1 MNHPLSAKPW
11 PLLVVAS
18 ATGLGLLAPL
28 TASGQMAL
36 PAPVHVAGHIIT
48 LVMLADLVVRWKRN
62 GGLAAYGYRWLAADL
77 LAALP
82 LGLITGIPGLE
93 VLRLAKLGRVVQAMR
108 DLWSVYID
116 KWNTFRLLYS
126 GIWIAFVVHWLSCGW
141 LALRAASTDLDN
153 TGNTYLRALYWTVT
167 TLTSVGYGDIIPRTD
182 VETLYAI
189 LVMAAGVGMFG
200 YVIGNIAHIITNMHP
215 SRVRYI
221 ETMEGLNAFMEYRG
235 LPSQLQHRI
244 REYYAY
250 RWEKRLGFDESTIL
264 NDLSV
269 SLQGEVSLFLKKDVI
284 EKVPFFKGAT
294 EELVREISLAMQPR
308 VYMPGDPIFR
318 AGEQGEE
325 MFFIGRGE
333 VHILG
338 KDGSSIQAVLRD
350 GDFFG
355 EGALVLGQPRSATV
369 RAVGYCDL
377 YALDKPSFKS
387 IMQRHPEFAA
397 HIEAM
402 IKERFGPHR

>member
-11 PLLVVAS
+11 SLLVVAS

-36 PAPVHVAGHIIT
+36 PAPVNIAGHIIT

-369 RAVGYCDL
+369 RSVGYCDL

>member
-1 MNHPLSAKPW
+1 
-11 PLLVVAS
+11 V
-18 ATGLGLLAPL
+18 
-28 TASGQMAL
+28 
-36 PAPVHVAGHIIT
+36 GHAIT
-48 LVMLADLVVRWKRN
+48 LVMLADLVVRWKRS
-62 GGLAAYGYRWLAADL
+62 GGVAGYGSRWLAADL
-77 LAALP
+77 LGALP
-82 LGLITGIPGLE
+82 LGLITGVPGLE
-93 VLRLAKLGRVVQAMR
+93 VLRLAKLGRVVQTMGE
-108 DLWSVYID
+108 LWSAYID

-141 LALRAASTDLDN
+141 LALRAASPHLDN
-153 TGNTYLRALYWTVT
+153 TGNTYLRALYWCVT
-167 TLTSVGYGDIIPRTD
+167 SLTSVGYGDIIPRTD
-182 VETLYAI
+182 YETLYAI
-189 LVMAAGVGMFG
+189 LVMVAGVGMFG

-244 REYYAY
+244 RDYYAY
-250 RWEKRLGFDESTIL
+250 RWEKRLGFDESAIL

-269 SLQGEVSLFLKKDVI
+269 SLQGDVSLFLKKDVI

-294 EELVREISLAMQPR
+294 EELVREISLAMRPR

-318 AGEQGEE
+318 AGEKGEE

-333 VHILG
+333 VDILA
-338 KDGSSIQAVLRD
+338 KDGSTIQAVLRD

-377 YALDKPSFKS
+377 YALDKPSFDS

-402 IKERFGPHR
+402 IKERFGSHR

>member
-1 MNHPLSAKPW
+1 MHSPLSVRPW
-11 PLLVVAS
+11 SLFVVVAAS
-18 ATGLGLLAPL
+18 GLALIAPL
-28 TASGQMAL
+28 EASGQFQGL
-36 PAPVHVAGHIIT
+36 RLIPVLGHLLT
-48 LVMLADLVVRWKRN
+48 VVMIADLIVRWRAS
-62 GGLAAYGYRWLAADL
+62 GSFSSYTVRWFLVDLAG
-77 LAALP
+77 ALP
-82 LGLITGIPGLE
+82 LGLLTGIPALE
-93 VLRLAKLGRVVQAMR
+93 TLRLIKLARLVQTMQ
-108 DLWSVYID
+108 DLWSTHID

-126 GIWIAFVVHWLSCGW
+126 AIWIGFLVHWLSCGW
-141 LALRAASTDLDN
+141 IALRAMSTGLDN
-153 TGNTYLRALYWTVT
+153 TGNTYLRSLYWCIT
-167 TLTSVGYGDIIPRTD
+167 TLATVGYGDITPRTD
-182 VETLYAI
+182 LETIYAV
-189 LVMAAGVGMFG
+189 LVMVAGVGMFG

-244 REYYAY
+244 RDYYAY

-294 EELVREISLAMQPR
+294 EELVLEISLAMRPR
-308 VYMPGDPIFR
+308 VYMPGDLIFR
-318 AGEQGEE
+318 AGEKGEE
-325 MFFIGRGE
+325 MYFIGRGE
-333 VHILG
+333 VHILA
-338 KDGSSIQAVLRD
+338 KDGSTIQAVLRD

-377 YALDKPSFKS
+377 YALDKPSFES

-402 IKERFGPHR
+402 IKARFGPHR